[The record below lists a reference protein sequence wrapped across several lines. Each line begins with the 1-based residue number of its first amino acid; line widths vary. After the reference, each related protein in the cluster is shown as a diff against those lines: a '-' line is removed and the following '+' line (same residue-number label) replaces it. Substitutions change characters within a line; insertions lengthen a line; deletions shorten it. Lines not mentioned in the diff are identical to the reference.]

1 MGGGDQ
7 FQAQHICLS
16 HRWQLPQ
23 WGASFF
29 LLPKQKQGETSEDQS
44 LRDATGPAWKPHH
57 LWLRRAYRLG
67 RSCRSFFTQ
76 GVSGFTQT
84 LSRLFSLILENREEL
99 EQPSPPVLLTKG
111 GTEIIQGGWGE
122 QRACTPPP
130 PRSTY
135 TTSRRRQLL
144 PTGRTSML
152 LYFHGGMKA
161 LVVLAQRQL
170 RLPLASRRAGWAH
183 SLHIT

>member
-1 MGGGDQ
+1 MPRKKGLKASPSSIVPSAQGDSSVGGGDQ

-122 QRACTPPP
+122 QRACTHPPP
-130 PRSTY
+130 QEALTPPRGAGSCSPPAGPRCCCISTV
-135 TTSRRRQLL
+135 
-144 PTGRTSML
+144 G
-152 LYFHGGMKA
+152 
-161 LVVLAQRQL
+161 
-170 RLPLASRRAGWAH
+170 
-183 SLHIT
+183 